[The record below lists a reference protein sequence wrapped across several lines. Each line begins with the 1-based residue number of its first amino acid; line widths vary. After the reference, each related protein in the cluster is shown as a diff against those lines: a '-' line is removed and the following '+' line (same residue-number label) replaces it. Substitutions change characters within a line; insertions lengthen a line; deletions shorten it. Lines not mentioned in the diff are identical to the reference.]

1 MIIWV
6 VILLVI
12 GVAALFKGGDLVLDH
27 SSSLAAKWGVSV
39 VVVGLSILAMSTV
52 MPELT
57 VAVISSFRGANDLII
72 GNALGT
78 TIFNIG
84 IILGIAAL
92 VRPMSIQ
99 QGTLRHEVPF
109 FLLYAV
115 VIYFLG
121 YDLTISRPD
130 GIILIALAAV
140 FIWYSVHE
148 SHESFVRKFGNGNVR
163 AHSWGYIILG
173 LVLVVLGAK
182 LFVDSALYLAAKFG
196 VSEFLVGILVIAIG
210 TSLPELITTIM
221 ASYRHKVEVGV
232 GNVIGSNTLNV
243 FFILGVAALIHPLKI
258 HPDLLIFDFPMV
270 IFFAILVS
278 LMFKTHHRLTRL
290 EGAFLV
296 IGYIFYF
303 IYSIKFW
310 G

>member
-1 MIIWV
+1 VIIWV

-99 QGTLRHEVPF
+99 KGTLRHEVPF

-148 SHESFVRKFGNGNVR
+148 SHESFVKKFGSGNVR
-163 AHSWGYIILG
+163 DHSWGYIILG

-182 LFVDSALYLAAKFG
+182 LFIDSALYLADKFG
-196 VSEFLVGILVIAIG
+196 ISEFLVGILVIAIG
-210 TSLPELITTIM
+210 TSLPELVTTIM
-221 ASYRHKVEVGV
+221 ASYRHKAEIGV

-258 HPDLLIFDFPMV
+258 HPDLLIFDFPMM
-270 IFFAILVS
+270 IFFAIIVS
-278 LMFKTHHRLTRL
+278 LMLKTSQRLTRL